1 MAQNAARIQELIDE
15 GHPKASAIL
24 IARLETKN
32 NALETK
38 NKTQEQQRQ
47 ALAARDIE
55 QEQQR
60 QALAARDIE
69 QEQQRQ
75 ALAAVDIEQKQHALV
90 AKNIEQQ
97 QQVAPRGS
105 RALRAPPDLPV

>member
-60 QALAARDIE
+60 QALAA
-69 QEQQRQ
+69 
-75 ALAAVDIEQKQHALV
+75 VDIEQKQHALV